1 MATEKRGSSEYFLED
16 GAYRDDGSDTED
28 GIEEEEYDDE
38 MTGSV
43 DNEGGGVSR
52 SGSLVSQQQWPQSLR
67 ETTDIYSIAASPSFG
82 TFFRAGSSVIS
93 QNDLNDKMPLLT
105 DYKKGH
111 QAEGFDRLRTP
122 SLLSDK
128 ASSVYKQP
136 TEEFPLSHECS
147 FVQTIFNGVNVM
159 AGVGLLSTP
168 YTVKEAGWASL
179 LVLVLFAFICCYT
192 ATLMRHCFEST
203 EGISTFPDMGEAAFG
218 KWGRILISLTGV
230 MNKEIDDIILYSEL
244 YASCVEFIILEG
256 DNLTR
261 IFPGTS
267 LNIFGFQLDSMHLF
281 AILSVLLILPT
292 VLLKDLRLISYLS
305 ASGVIATIVVV
316 LCLLFIGTTN
326 GVGFHHSGKLV
337 RFNGIPFA
345 IGVYGYCYS
354 GHSVFPNIYQ
364 SMADKTK
371 FTKAIVICFLICVA
385 LYGGAAVMGFLMFGQ
400 STQSQITLNLP
411 PHTVGSKVALWT
423 TVSCQPANQI
433 SFLRL
438 LSSHIIC
445 CDIIICIDKAIIIL
459 SLAGIKY
466 ALLMNPLARSM
477 EELLPPSLSN
487 SNWSFVLIRIAL
499 VMSSLFVAFI
509 IPFFGTVM
517 SLIGS
522 LFSVLMAV
530 ILPALCF
537 LKIMGKSASR
547 MQVVLSTAIVAL
559 GIVSAALGTYSS
571 LSELAE
577 KY

>member
-28 GIEEEEYDDE
+28 GIEEEEEYDDDE

-52 SGSLVSQQQWPQSLR
+52 SGSLVSKQQWPQSLR

-93 QNDLNDKMPLLT
+93 QNDLNDRMPLLT

-111 QAEGFDRLRTP
+111 RAEGFDRLRTP

-136 TEEFPLSHECS
+136 TGEFPLSHECS

-203 EGISTFPDMGEAAFG
+203 EGILTFPDMGEAAFG

-305 ASGVIATIVVV
+305 ASGVIATVVVV

-326 GVGFHHSGKLV
+326 GVGFHHSGKLI

-354 GHSVFPNIYQ
+354 GHSQY
-364 SMADKTK
+364 
-371 FTKAIVICFLICVA
+371 FLICVA

-423 TVSCQPANQI
+423 TVV
-433 SFLRL
+433 
-438 LSSHIIC
+438 
-445 CDIIICIDKAIIIL
+445 
-459 SLAGIKY
+459 
-466 ALLMNPLARSM
+466 NPLTKY
-477 EELLPPSLSN
+477 PSRDYFDPTLY
-487 SNWSFVLIRIAL
+487 I
-499 VMSSLFVAFI
+499 
-509 IPFFGTVM
+509 
-517 SLIGS
+517 
-522 LFSVLMAV
+522 V
-530 ILPALCF
+530 IL
-537 LKIMGKSASR
+537 
-547 MQVVLSTAIVAL
+547 
-559 GIVSAALGTYSS
+559 
-571 LSELAE
+571 
-577 KY
+577 

>member
-16 GAYRDDGSDTED
+16 GAYHDDGSDMEG
-28 GIEEEEYDDE
+28 GIEEEEEEYDDDE

-52 SGSLVSQQQWPQSLR
+52 SGSLLSQQQWPQSLR

-93 QNDLNDKMPLLT
+93 QNDLNDRMPLLT
-105 DYKKGH
+105 DYKKG
-111 QAEGFDRLRTP
+111 QRAEGFDRLRTP

-136 TEEFPLSHECS
+136 TGEFPLSHECS

-192 ATLMRHCFEST
+192 TTLMRHCFEST
-203 EGISTFPDMGEAAFG
+203 EGILTFPDMGEAAFG
-218 KWGRILISLTGV
+218 KWGRILIS
-230 MNKEIDDIILYSEL
+230 IILYSEL

-326 GVGFHHSGKLV
+326 GVGFHHSGKLI

-423 TVSCQPANQI
+423 T
-433 SFLRL
+433 
-438 LSSHIIC
+438 
-445 CDIIICIDKAIIIL
+445 
-459 SLAGIKY
+459 Y

-537 LKIMGKSASR
+537 LKIMGKSAST
-547 MQVVLSTAIVAL
+547 MQVVLSTGIVAL
-559 GIVSAALGTYSS
+559 GAVSAALGTYNS